1 MSGNR
6 TLSSPGFTPGAFAD
20 TATMTA
26 NQMLGILGGSATQR
40 TKIKEIK
47 VMGLAGSSAPTPMV
61 LARDSTIA
69 AAAIGL
75 GTIAR
80 DAPDNPDTA
89 ALAAPAQSFATA
101 TTMPQRAATLHLRQL
116 AINAFGGVIKWI
128 ANLGEEIT
136 LLGQSVNIGE
146 VSLSCYT
153 GGTPGLIATDI
164 VYETL

>member
-1 MSGNR
+1 MSNR
-6 TLSSPGFTPGAFAD
+6 TLSSPGFTPTGVAD

-26 NQMLGILGGSATQR
+26 NGMLGLLGGSATQR

-47 VMGLAGSSAPTPMV
+47 IMGLAGSSAPTPMV

-69 AAAIGL
+69 ATAIGL
-75 GTIAR
+75 GTIGR
-80 DAPDNPDTA
+80 DAPDDPATA
-89 ALAAPAQSFATA
+89 ALAAPPSPFATA

-116 AINAFGGVIKWI
+116 GLNAFGGIIKWI
-128 ANLGEEIT
+128 ANLGEEINMV
-136 LLGQSVNIGE
+136 GNAVNVGE

-153 GGTPGLIATDI
+153 GGTPGLIQADM